1 VTAVTTT
8 VDAIEDLVDNVFP
21 EPDGEPGDGTA
32 QGDPRLADLIW
43 ALSLS
48 AGRIPLLP

>member
-1 VTAVTTT
+1 MTTT
-8 VDAIEDLVDNVFP
+8 AEAVGDIVDHVFP
-21 EPDGEPGDGTA
+21 ELDEEPGDGTA